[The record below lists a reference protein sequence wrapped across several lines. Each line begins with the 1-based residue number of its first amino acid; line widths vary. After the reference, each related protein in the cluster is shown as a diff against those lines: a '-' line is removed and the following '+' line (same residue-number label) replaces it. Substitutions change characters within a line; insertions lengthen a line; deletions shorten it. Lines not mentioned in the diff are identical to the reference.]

1 MISFFSPKAE
11 SVSYHLGVPV
21 LRHDTMKPGYA
32 CIKSIRTYFASLPQP
47 VSDDQLII
55 VGDRIFT
62 DVVLANRMRKYSK
75 WSQNSSSSLTRSIEK
90 VEATSSLID
99 IKNSTQRTELEG
111 PLAIFVEDIWKKEA
125 TTMRFLEK
133 KLVQTICKWNDK
145 FLDYSRELE
154 KKGFIRNDVC

>member
-1 MISFFSPKAE
+1 MSEICEP
-11 SVSYHLGVPV
+11 
-21 LRHDTMKPGYA
+21 TQNGYA
-32 CIKSIRTYFASLPQP
+32 AEHSLLLSNNKP
-47 VSDDQLII
+47 SCSL
-55 VGDRIFT
+55 
-62 DVVLANRMRKYSK
+62 
-75 WSQNSSSSLTRSIEK
+75 SSSSLTRSIEK